1 MINIVQLSAIM
12 FNTRLEPQPA
22 SRTSGLGSPYTTV
35 RSFILS
41 LAPISQRPGLCN
53 MPRGPKPRASR
64 FKAPRGKYGT
74 FWCYLA
80 SGALGS
86 ILVVWLDV
94 GNEGSKP

>member
-1 MINIVQLSAIM
+1 MTKIVQLSAIM

-22 SRTSGLGSPYTTV
+22 SRTSGFVSPYVAV

-41 LAPISQRPGLCN
+41 LALFSQRPGFCSMLHKPKLRA
-53 MPRGPKPRASR
+53 PRPE
-64 FKAPRGKYGT
+64 APRGKYGT
-74 FWCYLA
+74 FWCHLA

-86 ILVVWLDV
+86 ILIVWLEL